1 MKRQLLLEAQA
12 EGLAEGGVDVLWLE
26 TMYAMEELE
35 AAIDAVKD
43 IGLTCMR
50 NNEF

>member
-1 MKRQLLLEAQA
+1 MDAFKAQA

-35 AAIDAVKD
+35 AAMEAVKRHWASS
-43 IGLTCMR
+43 LR